1 MSKKETQATEEKQEK
16 VVTKYDLKMQRRAE
30 EKKKVQREKLWGTIG
45 SIVIVAAVFALVIS
59 FPIRNYLTVN
69 GTYITVAGQKVTPV
83 EYDYHFNLVKTNYNA
98 QYSYYLSMFG
108 IDLSGDLTKQMYSD
122 TLTWQ
127 DYFDK
132 MTVEDIANTKA
143 LTAKADEA
151 GFAFDADAEYAKF
164 QESIANAAKEAGMGE
179 KEYLAACYG
188 TYATEDRI
196 KPFVMETLKSEKYY
210 ASVAEAKAPSEEE
223 LKAYYE
229 ENRNTYDSVDYRM
242 TTIDAVLPTEP
253 TDLADPVEETEGTE
267 EGTEEKAYEPSEAEI
282 EFAMKVAQAEANN
295 AVKEL
300 DQAEL
305 TENAGSTSM
314 NSDVSAW
321 LFDESRKSGDTTVIE
336 NTSANCYYCVKFERR
351 YLDET
356 PSADARI
363 IFLTEGDAQAI
374 YDEWTNGETSEDRFA
389 ALADQYT
396 DEQYASAEGGLFTG
410 LLPGDVP
417 DAVKDWLFDTSRK
430 AGDTTV
436 VTGEE
441 DQLSYVLYYVGANDP
456 EWKLTVKNILV
467 EEAMTAYIQEIG
479 AAYKEVSDPKGNLN
493 YLKVE
498 ASEAAA
504 AASESE
510 SSEASE
516 ESSAE

>member
-1 MSKKETQATEEKQEK
+1 
-16 VVTKYDLKMQRRAE
+16 
-30 EKKKVQREKLWGTIG
+30 
-45 SIVIVAAVFALVIS
+45 
-59 FPIRNYLTVN
+59 
-69 GTYITVAGQKVTPV
+69 
-83 EYDYHFNLVKTNYNA
+83 
-98 QYSYYLSMFG
+98 
-108 IDLSGDLTKQMYSD
+108 
-122 TLTWQ
+122 
-127 DYFDK
+127 
-132 MTVEDIANTKA
+132 
-143 LTAKADEA
+143 
-151 GFAFDADAEYAKF
+151 
-164 QESIANAAKEAGMGE
+164 
-179 KEYLAACYG
+179 
-188 TYATEDRI
+188 
-196 KPFVMETLKSEKYY
+196 
-210 ASVAEAKAPSEEE
+210 
-223 LKAYYE
+223 
-229 ENRNTYDSVDYRM
+229 M

-253 TDLADPVEETEGTE
+253 TDLADPAEETEGTE

-321 LFDESRKSGDTTVIE
+321 LFDESRKPGDTTVIE

-363 IFLTEGDAQAI
+363 IFVTEGDAQAI
-374 YDEWTNGETSEDRFA
+374 YDEWTNGEASEDRFA

-441 DQLSYVLYYVGANDP
+441 DQPSYVLYYVGANDP